1 MGLST
6 SVPHAHRLSH
16 SSPTMEFGESYSIRI
31 NGVISRRVRKHT
43 QEADKG
49 VLGDGIEGYVN
60 LVMEEMLQLNVHKS
74 IIIIVGGANMRG
86 WSEKMIDDEL
96 QIVRNAGVVQL
107 QREKTCVSQSNT
119 KERRELMDSFV
130 DGIRESAEKYMASSY
145 ANKVMQFFLGRSASD
160 DIDLFKVFK
169 V

>member
-1 MGLST
+1 MG
-6 SVPHAHRLSH
+6 H
-16 SSPTMEFGESYSIRI
+16 

-107 QREKTCVSQSNT
+107 QREKTC
-119 KERRELMDSFV
+119 K
-130 DGIRESAEKYMASSY
+130 
-145 ANKVMQFFLGRSASD
+145 
-160 DIDLFKVFK
+160 
-169 V
+169 

>member
-1 MGLST
+1 MISHT
-6 SVPHAHRLSH
+6 SNIKAVHLC
-16 SSPTMEFGESYSIRI
+16 YKK

-49 VLGDGIEGYVN
+49 VLGDGFEGYVN
-60 LVMEEMLQLNVHKS
+60 LVMEEMLQLNAHKS

-119 KERRELMDSFV
+119 KLLQSLCLRQKRKERRELMDSFV
-130 DGIRESAEKYMASSY
+130 DGIRESAEIWVLIES
-145 ANKVMQFFLGRSASD
+145 N
-160 DIDLFKVFK
+160 
-169 V
+169 